1 MDTALILCRFLQY
14 GAAMLIFGIA
24 AFAGFIAPDGL
35 RDRFGVLTGRVSAML
50 ALVIALTAV
59 GWFML
64 EAAEAGNGWADA
76 VSPDTIAALAVET
89 AFGQA
94 WIWHLACVA
103 VLLIGLGTRGNARRW
118 AALVA
123 SVLVLASLGLVGHA
137 AMQDGAIGMLHR
149 LNDMLHLLSSGFWVG
164 CLVPLLVCLM
174 QLRGASS
181 RADSGTALRRFSG
194 LGHVAVALALVT
206 GLLNTTLVLHH
217 LPLDPGSPYQLL
229 LAIKIGLVLVMVGLA
244 LVNRYVTTSR
254 LAVDAPRA
262 LRALAFGTA
271 GEIVLGAIV
280 IALVSAFAT
289 FDPV

>member
-1 MDTALILCRFLQY
+1 MVGPMRSVRTR
-14 GAAMLIFGIA
+14 
-24 AFAGFIAPDGL
+24 L
-35 RDRFGVLTGRVSAML
+35 RR
-50 ALVIALTAV
+50 
-59 GWFML
+59 
-64 EAAEAGNGWADA
+64 
-76 VSPDTIAALAVET
+76 SPSKRRS
-89 AFGQA
+89 GQA
-94 WIWHLACVA
+94 WIWHLACVV
-103 VLLIGLGTRGNARRW
+103 VLLIGLGMRGNARRW

-149 LNDMLHLLSSGFWVG
+149 LNDILHLLSSGFWVG
-164 CLVPLLVCLM
+164 CSSVAAAGLSYAVTRRFEPWLILE
-174 QLRGASS
+174 RRSGASP
-181 RADSGTALRRFSG
+181 G

-229 LAIKIGLVLVMVGLA
+229 LALKIGLVLVMVGLA
-244 LVNRYVTTSR
+244 QLVNRYVTTP
-254 LAVDAPRA
+254 LALIDAPRA

>member
-76 VSPDTIAALAVET
+76 VSPDTLAALAVET

-149 LNDMLHLLSSGFWVG
+149 LNDILHLLSSGFWVG

-244 LVNRYVTTSR
+244 LVNRYVTTPR
-254 LAVDAPRA
+254 LAFDAPRA